1 MITPPLPEKRN
12 DTNYTA
18 NRLLTEDRAVHD
30 WYRFVLSYPAHLVR
44 DYVRHWE
51 IAGNQRILDP
61 FSGTGTTLVEAKKL
75 GISSVGIEANSVVHF
90 ASSTK
95 LDWTPDPIELAAHAD
110 YVADLTSQRLA
121 EWGHRPLMTLSED
134 KMNLLLTNSMSPLPL
149 HKTLVLQ
156 ECLANLADPRFIAHE
171 RLALAKTAVATAS
184 NLRFG
189 PEVGVTT
196 QKKLDADV
204 LGAWLTSVQTI
215 SMDIGLLASEM
226 DTPAISLLGD
236 ARAAQFLIEPRSIDA
251 VFTSPPYPNEKD
263 YSRTTRLEMVL
274 LGFAEDKMELRGI
287 KKGLLRS
294 NTRGVY
300 KEDTDDEWA
309 EQFPAV
315 QEIAAEIERR
325 RIQMGKTSGFERLYG
340 RVTKLY
346 FGGMARHLTSL
357 RPLLRPGAYL
367 GYVVGDQASYLRVM
381 IRTGEILA
389 EIGKSLGYEVVKID
403 LFRTRLATTTGEMM
417 REEVVVLRWP
427 G

>member
-1 MITPPLPEKRN
+1 MTTPLLLEKRN
-12 DTNYTA
+12 YTNHTA

-30 WYRFVLSYPAHLVR
+30 WYRFVLSFPAHLVR
-44 DYVRHWE
+44 DYMCQWGVASH
-51 IAGNQRILDP
+51 QRILDP

-75 GISSVGIEANSVVHF
+75 GVSSVGIEANPIAHF

-95 LDWTPDPIELAAHAD
+95 LNWTPNPVLLAAHATR
-110 YVADLTSQRLA
+110 VASIASLRLA
-121 EWGHRPLMTLSED
+121 RWGDRPVMGFSED
-134 KMNLLLTNSMSPLPL
+134 KMNLLLTNCISPHPL
-149 HKTLVLQ
+149 HKTLLLQ
-156 ECLANLADPRFIAHE
+156 ECLDELADPRFIAHE

-196 QKKLDADV
+196 RKKVDADV
-204 LGAWLTSVQTI
+204 FGAWQANVQAISDDLSLLKSV
-215 SMDIGLLASEM
+215 AA
-226 DTPAISLLGD
+226 TPATSLLGD
-236 ARAAQFLIEPRSIDA
+236 ARDSQLLIEPQSIDA

-274 LGFAEDKMELRGI
+274 LGFAEDKVELRGI

-300 KEDTDDEWA
+300 KADTDDEWA

-346 FGGMARHLTSL
+346 FGGMARHLASL
-357 RPLLRPGAYL
+357 QPLLRPGAYL

-389 EIGKSLGYEVVKID
+389 EIGKSMGYEVVKID
-403 LFRTRLATTTGEMM
+403 LFRTRLATATGEMM

>member
-1 MITPPLPEKRN
+1 MITPPLLEKRN
-12 DTNYTA
+12 DTNSTA
-18 NRLLTEDRAVHD
+18 NRLLVEDRAVHD

-44 DYVRHWE
+44 DYMQQWG
-51 IAGNQRILDP
+51 ITTSDCILDP
-61 FSGTGTTLVEAKKL
+61 FSGTGTTLVEAKKR
-75 GISSVGIEANSVVHF
+75 GISSVGIEANPIVHF

-95 LDWTPDPIELAAHAD
+95 LDWTPYPVELAAHAD
-110 YVADLTSQRLA
+110 RVADLTFRCLA

-134 KMNLLLTNSMSPLPL
+134 KMNLLLTNCMSPLPL

-156 ECLANLADPRFIAHE
+156 ECLANLADPRFLAHE

-184 NLRFG
+184 NLKFG

-196 QKKLDADV
+196 HKKVDADV
-204 LGAWLTSVQTI
+204 VGAWLANVQTI
-215 SMDIGLLASEM
+215 SKDVGLLASEA
-226 DTPAISLLGD
+226 DTPATSLLGD
-236 ARAAQFLIEPRSIDA
+236 ARNAQLLIEPQSIDA

-274 LGFAEDKMELRGI
+274 LGFAEDKMELRCI

-309 EQFPAV
+309 EQFTTV

-346 FGGMARHLTSL
+346 FGGMARHLASL

-389 EIGKSLGYEVVKID
+389 EIGKSMGYEVVKVD
-403 LFRTRLATTTGEMM
+403 LFRTRLATATGEMM

>member
-1 MITPPLPEKRN
+1 M
-12 DTNYTA
+12 
-18 NRLLTEDRAVHD
+18 
-30 WYRFVLSYPAHLVR
+30 
-44 DYVRHWE
+44 
-51 IAGNQRILDP
+51 
-61 FSGTGTTLVEAKKL
+61 EAKKL
-75 GISSVGIEANSVVHF
+75 GVSSVGIEANPIVHF

-95 LDWTPDPIELAAHAD
+95 LDWTPDPILLAAHAAR
-110 YVADLTSQRLA
+110 VASLASRRLA
-121 EWGHRPLMTLSED
+121 EWGHRPLMTLSKD
-134 KMNLLLTNSMSPLPL
+134 KMHLLLTNCMSPLPL

-156 ECLANLADPRFIAHE
+156 ECLDELADPRFITHE

-184 NLRFG
+184 NLKFG

-196 QKKLDADV
+196 QKKVDADV
-204 LGAWLTSVQTI
+204 VGSWLANVQVI
-215 SMDIGLLASEM
+215 SKDIGFLSSET

-236 ARAAQFLIEPRSIDA
+236 ARDAQLLIEPRSVDA

-287 KKGLLRS
+287 KKSLLRS

-309 EQFPAV
+309 EQFPSV
-315 QEIAAEIERR
+315 QEIAGEIERR

-346 FGGMARHLTSL
+346 FGGMARHLASL

-389 EIGKSLGYEVVKID
+389 EIGKSLGYELIKID
-403 LFRTRLATTTGEMM
+403 LFRTRLATATGEMM

>member
-1 MITPPLPEKRN
+1 MNTLLPPEKREY
-12 DTNYTA
+12 TNYTA
-18 NRLLTEDRAVHD
+18 NRLFVEDRAVHD

-44 DYVRHWE
+44 DYMQQWGV
-51 IAGNQRILDP
+51 AAPQQILDP

-75 GISSVGIEANSVVHF
+75 GISSVGIEANPAAHF
-90 ASSTK
+90 ASCTK
-95 LDWTPDPIELAAHAD
+95 LDWTPDPVLLTAHAVR
-110 YVADLTSQRLA
+110 VADLAFQRLA
-121 EWGHRPLMTLSED
+121 LWGDRPLMTLSEA
-134 KMNLLLTNSMSPLPL
+134 KMTLLLTNCISPVPL
-149 HKTLVLQ
+149 HKTLFLQ
-156 ECLANLADPRFIAHE
+156 RCLDELADPRFVAHE

-184 NLRFG
+184 NLKFG
-189 PEVGVTT
+189 PEVGVTAR
-196 QKKLDADV
+196 QKIDADV
-204 LGAWLTSVQTI
+204 LGAWLTNVRII
-215 SMDIGLLASEM
+215 SEDVCFLASEAG
-226 DTPAISLLGD
+226 TPAMSLLGD
-236 ARAAQFLIEPRSIDA
+236 ARAPQFLIEPGSIDA

-309 EQFPAV
+309 EQFPVV

-346 FGGMARHLTSL
+346 FGGMARHLSSL

-389 EIGKSLGYEVVKID
+389 EIGNSLGYEHVKTD
-403 LFRTRLATTTGEMM
+403 LFRTRLATATGEMM